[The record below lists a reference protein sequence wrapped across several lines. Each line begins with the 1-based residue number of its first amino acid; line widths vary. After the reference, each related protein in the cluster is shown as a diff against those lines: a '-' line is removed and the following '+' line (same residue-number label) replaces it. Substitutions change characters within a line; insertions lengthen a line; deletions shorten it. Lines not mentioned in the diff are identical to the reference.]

1 MVAEQSLQA
10 GDRAPDFTLKSG
22 SGTDISLGHVLKEE
36 TAVLVFYIFDF
47 SGT

>member
-1 MVAEQSLQA
+1 MQA
-10 GDRAPDFTLKSG
+10 GDQAPDFTLKSG
-22 SGTDISLGHVLKEE
+22 SGADISLGDVLKEE